1 MSKTFKYF
9 YLFDS
14 NREAVGKVKAV
25 NLHEAYVKAS
35 YIKKLG
41 TPDFKKIF
49 SVQEIDE

>member
-14 NREAVGKVKAV
+14 NQEAVGKIKAV

-35 YIKKLG
+35 YMKKLG
-41 TPDFKKIF
+41 TSDFKKIF

>member
-14 NREAVGKVKAV
+14 NREAVGKIKAV

-35 YIKKLG
+35 YMKRLAILS
-41 TPDFKKIF
+41 FKKIF
-49 SVQEIDE
+49 DVQEIDE